1 MKVTLPGNWESITIK
16 QFCEVSR
23 VKDSSSDKVQ
33 KLVNLVSILSN
44 LPVET
49 VSTFSVNDLKT
60 AISAVSFIYGDVE
73 GELKEEIEIDGI
85 KYKACLDLRK
95 MSAGQYLDL
104 KSYTEDPK
112 EIIYNIHNIL
122 SVFFIP
128 EGKEYN
134 DVPSNE
140 IAELFY
146 SKCPVSIA
154 YPVSVFFCQLYK
166 GLKLVTADY
175 LAKEGVKKVS

>member
-1 MKVTLPGNWESITIK
+1 MKVTLPGNWDSVTIK

-23 VKDSSSDKVQ
+23 VKDSGSDKVQ
-33 KLVNLVSILSN
+33 KLVNLVSILSG
-44 LPVET
+44 LDVET
-49 VSTFSVNDLKT
+49 VSTFSVHDLRT
-60 AISAVSFIYGDVE
+60 SINAVSFIYGDVT

-140 IAELFY
+140 VADLFY
-146 SKCPVSIA
+146 EQCPISIA

-166 GLKLVTADY
+166 GLKVDTADY
-175 LAKEGVKKVS
+175 LVKEGVKKVA